1 MKRFITYLYEY
12 EKGQKTKNTG
22 FIRVDERNGK
32 VIFQIS
38 VRNFIHSQEKGEIY
52 AYVWE
57 NGLQGIEIGKL
68 IILNSQTDVR
78 LELDSRSIKDTGISL
93 DQVVGVG
100 LVFPNNG
107 YMASC
112 WDDAYAEAIGS
123 GRFCKWEKEEK
134 QDGAAQLSVRAEPGT
149 ISQANGN
156 LSQSDT
162 LAQRQDVVQMVDAV
176 SLPQAGEDI
185 EWKQLQV
192 TGGEKQEESLQAA
205 SYELTTYQKMELSAI
220 KNLPSPNWYLCNN
233 TFLVHGFF
241 NYGYLVFKKT
251 TEAGSEK
258 TYLGVPGIFEK
269 PEMVMATLFGF
280 PEFQTLPKEISS
292 AKMEEVISVPQTDEQ
307 NLGQINRNIST
318 TSRRAMPKTG
328 AFGCWLIPIQK

>member
-32 VIFQIS
+32 VIFQIN
-38 VRNFIHSQEKGEIY
+38 VRNFIRSQEKGEIY

-78 LELDSRSIKDTGISL
+78 LELDSCNIKDTGILL

-123 GRFCKWEKEEK
+123 GRFRKWENEKEQEGQPEK
-134 QDGAAQLSVRAEPGT
+134 GEQDKVLQNVLLQSSISPQLGIA
-149 ISQANGN
+149 
-156 LSQSDT
+156 
-162 LAQRQDVVQMVDAV
+162 
-176 SLPQAGEDI
+176 SLPDAEAETNTPAIRNEPVQQGVPVAS
-185 EWKQLQV
+185 
-192 TGGEKQEESLQAA
+192 EESLQAA
-205 SYELTTYQKMELSAI
+205 TYELITYQKMELSAI

-233 TFLVHGFF
+233 SFLVHGFF
-241 NYGYLVFKKT
+241 NYGYLVLKKT
-251 TEAGSEK
+251 TEAGGEK

-280 PEFQTLPKEISS
+280 PKFQTLPKEISS
-292 AKMEEVISVPQTDEQ
+292 AKMEEVISVPQTEEQ
-307 NLGQINRNIST
+307 NLGQINRNVST
-318 TSRRAMPKTG
+318 TSRQTMPKTG
-328 AFGCWLIPIQK
+328 AFGCWFIPIQK

>member
-12 EKGQKTKNTG
+12 EKGQRTKNTG
-22 FIRVDERNGK
+22 FIRVDERGGK

-38 VRNFIHSQEKGEIY
+38 VRNFIRSQEKGEIY
-52 AYVWE
+52 TYVWE

-78 LELDSRSIKDTGISL
+78 LELDSCNIKDTGILL

-112 WDDAYAEAIGS
+112 WDDAYAEAIGG
-123 GRFCKWEKEEK
+123 GRFRKWENEKEQEGQPERGE
-134 QDGAAQLSVRAEPGT
+134 QDEVL
-149 ISQANGN
+149 
-156 LSQSDT
+156 
-162 LAQRQDVVQMVDAV
+162 QDVLLQSSISPQLGIASQPDAEAETNAPAIPNEPVQQGVPVA
-176 SLPQAGEDI
+176 S
-185 EWKQLQV
+185 
-192 TGGEKQEESLQAA
+192 EESLQAA
-205 SYELTTYQKMELSAI
+205 TYELITYQKMELSAI

-233 TFLVHGFF
+233 SFLVHGFF
-241 NYGYLVFKKT
+241 NYGYLVLKKT
-251 TEAGSEK
+251 TEAGGEK

-280 PEFQTLPKEISS
+280 PKFQTLPKEISS
-292 AKMEEVISVPQTDEQ
+292 AKMEEVISVPQTEEQ
-307 NLGQINRNIST
+307 NLGQINRNVST
-318 TSRRAMPKTG
+318 TSRQTMPKTG
-328 AFGCWLIPIQK
+328 AFGCWFIPIQK